1 VIRAYSDAYLSDKVF
16 CMLALTLSGPGIH
29 TLEVGCGNNSPVTT
43 KRWFPG
49 SHYSGADIQRYN
61 LNDQDLAAMDT
72 FYLLIL
78 TARIFR
84 DTRHS
89 RFDLIVLHM
98 LGSIC
103 QIRRRFWQRSAL
115 KRSALN

>member
-1 VIRAYSDAYLSDKVF
+1 MIRAYSDAYLSDKVF

-72 FYLLIL
+72 FYLLDF
-78 TARIFR
+78 TARGIP
-84 DTRHS
+84 RHQLRPHRS
-89 RFDLIVLHM
+89 SGCCWVYAKSGADSGSDLL
-98 LGSIC
+98 
-103 QIRRRFWQRSAL
+103 
-115 KRSALN
+115 